1 MQYVFYGLF
10 IAASIAFFAYIIHR
24 AGRRSVPAPIQST
37 SKSPDSFHDEL
48 DAYHQFLD
56 GPGKLPDTLV
66 FAENP
71 FQPYLENFGPDG
83 LRNHSGVSCWLKPA
97 PGADLPDVLQDC
109 MQWMDAHLAYYR
121 SAKGFLHPLYCNQR
135 IVILLE
141 SEEIPDGLLRDPLIR
156 LAVVR
161 SETTLFD
168 LWDQQ
173 EYTVQAVNYPGSA
186 DDAATYGEWYL
197 Y

>member
-1 MQYVFYGLF
+1 MQYVFYVLF

-24 AGRRSVPAPIQST
+24 AGRRSVPAPSQSAAKF
-37 SKSPDSFHDEL
+37 SDHFHDEL

-71 FQPYLENFGPDG
+71 FRTYLENFGPDG

-97 PGADLPDVLQDC
+97 PGTDLVGVLQDC
-109 MQWMDAHLAYYR
+109 MRWQDAHLAYYR

>member
-1 MQYVFYGLF
+1 MQYVFYVLF

-24 AGRRSVPAPIQST
+24 AGRRSVPAPSQSAAKF
-37 SKSPDSFHDEL
+37 SDHFHDEL

-71 FQPYLENFGPDG
+71 FWTYLENFGPDG

-97 PGADLPDVLQDC
+97 PGADLVGVLQDC
-109 MQWMDAHLAYYR
+109 MRWQDAHLAYYR

-141 SEEIPDGLLRDPLIR
+141 SDEIPDGLLRDPLIR

>member
-24 AGRRSVPAPIQST
+24 AGRRSVPAPSQSAAKF
-37 SKSPDSFHDEL
+37 SDHFHDEL

-71 FQPYLENFGPDG
+71 FRTYLENFGPDG
-83 LRNHSGVSCWLKPA
+83 LRNHSGVSCWLKPT
-97 PGADLPDVLQDC
+97 PGTDLYQVLQDAIEWQE
-109 MQWMDAHLAYYR
+109 MHLAYYR
-121 SAKGFLHPLYCNQR
+121 SAKTFLYPTYCTDR
-135 IVILLE
+135 IVILLDTE
-141 SEEIPDGLLRDPLIR
+141 AIPEEPISDSLIR
-156 LAVVR
+156 FATVR
-161 SETTLFD
+161 SATVLYD
-168 LWDQQ
+168 ICDQK
-173 EYTVQAVNYPGSA
+173 EYPVRVAEYPGSA